1 MENRKMINELYKLG
15 EAMSLAGISPS
26 EWHRQLRELR
36 KLSTLSP
43 CFKLSFAKNA
53 SVYNIEEITSQDFLD
68 ELRKWEPSL
77 GNSFPAFNMPNLFSL
92 TKEQIQQKDD
102 WLSGK
107 KHFDISLLRSWCNE
121 KANNWDNKAIAK
133 LENCIHAVPE
143 QLKQKISRDDN
154 LDNNSIMKLIRL
166 LSIISVGDFRKSLEL
181 CIFEKLEK
189 QENIK
194 MLLNIL
200 ISKKALNQQEKKQQ
214 KSDVQVILDLYDWK
228 PYGNPVANK
237 KTIEW
242 LNSVL
247 IKSDHA
253 MLAKSEKLDTWDAFG
268 CEYSE
273 IKEPMPAVKLSGKM
287 GDVKL
292 RSMFHEHQCQYRYG
306 LIDDASYPINKT
318 NRVKIKTALE
328 WLKEP
333 DKEGKTWGMVD
344 SEEILFAYP
353 SLIPRSPIK
362 LVSLMVT
369 SSSATE
375 ARFESIAQD
384 VIQTLE
390 GLTPD
395 NKVKNVQIFA
405 IRKMDKARSKIVYF
419 RNYNTE
425 QIIKSAETWR
435 EGCINIPS
443 VSFRVWSQ
451 NTDSEAKART
461 ERIYPETPKPIQI
474 AKIINKVWKM
484 NGTTA
489 GELKKVKYH
498 QGLELLL
505 EHNKYELAVYLLSV
519 LILNN
524 YGLIIYL
531 GNLLHSGKGIREKF
545 TSENYRFLPSVIGL
559 LLYNQNRI
567 KEEYME
573 DVPYLVGQI
582 LKISDEL
589 HAFYCKIVRD
599 GNVPPQLVGS
609 SLMASA
615 LETPE
620 RTLAQLAQ
628 RMNPYIAWAKQYR
641 TKNCEIKGKESWR
654 AAWYLG
660 LYERNASIFKDKLEV
675 LRSTQFG
682 DREKAEL
689 FIGYLADFPKKE
701 ETANQSNVQ

>member
-1 MENRKMINELYKLG
+1 MINELYMLG
-15 EAMSLAGISPS
+15 EAMSHAGISPV
-26 EWHRQLRELR
+26 EWHRQLKELR

-43 CFKLSFAKNA
+43 CYKLSFSKNA
-53 SVYNIEEITSQDFLD
+53 SVYNVEEITNQELVG
-68 ELRKWEPSL
+68 ELRKWEPSY
-77 GNSFPAFNMPNLFSL
+77 GSSFPAFNMPNLFSL
-92 TKEQIQQKDD
+92 TKDQIQQKDD

-107 KHFDISLLRSWCNE
+107 KQINISLLRSWCNK
-121 KANNWDNKAIAK
+121 KANNWDKKAVAK
-133 LENCIHAVPE
+133 LENCLHSVPE
-143 QLKQKISRDDN
+143 QLIQKIIKKDN
-154 LDNNSIMKLIRL
+154 LDKNSIMELIRL
-166 LSIISVGDFRKSLEL
+166 LNKISVDDFRKSLEL
-181 CIFEKLEK
+181 YIFKKLEK

-214 KSDVQVILDLYDWK
+214 KSDVQVVLDLYDWK
-228 PYGNPVANK
+228 AYGKPVANK

-242 LNSVL
+242 LNSAL
-247 IKSDHA
+247 MKSDHA
-253 MLAKSEKLDTWDAFG
+253 MFTKSEKPDTEDAFG
-268 CEYSE
+268 CKYIEMR
-273 IKEPMPAVKLSGKM
+273 EPMPSVKLYGKM

-292 RSMFHEHQCQYRYG
+292 RSMFHEHQCQYRYR
-306 LIDDASYPINKT
+306 LIDDASYPINKI
-318 NRVKIKTALE
+318 NRVKIKAALE

-362 LVSLMVT
+362 LVSLMGT
-369 SSSATE
+369 SGSATQ

-384 VIQTLE
+384 VIQTLK
-390 GLTPD
+390 GFPPD

-425 QIIKSAETWR
+425 QIIKSAEAWK
-435 EGCINIPS
+435 EGCINIPT

-451 NTDSEAKART
+451 NTDIESKAST
-461 ERIYPETPKPIQI
+461 ERIFPETPKPIQI

-505 EHNKYELAVYLLSV
+505 EQNKYELAVYLLSV
-519 LILNN
+519 LILNT

-531 GNLLHSGKGIREKF
+531 GNTLHSGKGIREKF
-545 TSENYRFLPSVIGL
+545 PCENYQFLPSVIGL
-559 LLYNQNRI
+559 LLYSQNRI

-573 DVPYLVGQI
+573 DIPYLVGQI

-589 HAFYCKIVRD
+589 HAFYCKIVRN
-599 GNVPPQLVGS
+599 GNVPLQLVGN
-609 SLMASA
+609 SLMVSA
-615 LETPE
+615 LEMPE

-660 LYERNASIFKDKLEV
+660 LYERNASLFKNKLEI
-675 LRSTQFG
+675 LQGIKFG

-689 FIGYLADFPKKE
+689 FIGYLADFPRKE
-701 ETANQSNVQ
+701 EVANQSNVQ